1 MKAPLRIVS
10 IGVWALAVAT
20 MLGFTGCDS
29 GSPTEPQGA
38 SGVNVTLTTNPT
50 GAPGVYTFV
59 TDVCDCATT
68 SVALIVDRY
77 ATAKMACT
85 DSTLVTLASG
95 RHTIS
100 FEWPDQRPVVSFSFD
115 STDTS
120 SGTITATCE
129 YR

>member
-1 MKAPLRIVS
+1 MKARLRIFCIAVS
-10 IGVWALAVAT
+10 ALAVAT
-20 MLGFTGCDS
+20 MLASTGCDS
-29 GSPTEPQGA
+29 DSPTEPQGA
-38 SGVNVTLTTNPT
+38 SGVNVALTTNPT
-50 GAPGVYTFV
+50 GAPGVYTIV

-68 SVALIVDRY
+68 SVALIVDRH

-85 DSTLVTLASG
+85 DSTFVTLASG
-95 RHTIS
+95 HHTIS
-100 FEWPDQRPVVSFSFD
+100 FEWPDQRPAVGFSFD

>member
-1 MKAPLRIVS
+1 MKAPLRIASTAVS
-10 IGVWALAVAT
+10 ALAVAT
-20 MLGFTGCDS
+20 VLVLTGCDS
-29 GSPTEPQGA
+29 SSPTEPQGA
-38 SGVNVTLTTNPT
+38 SGVNVTLTTNPA

-77 ATAKMACT
+77 ATAKMACS
-85 DSTLVTLASG
+85 DSTPVTLASG
-95 RHTIS
+95 QHTVS
-100 FEWPDQRPVVSFSFD
+100 FEWPDQRPAVAFSFD

-120 SGTITATCE
+120 SGTVTATCE